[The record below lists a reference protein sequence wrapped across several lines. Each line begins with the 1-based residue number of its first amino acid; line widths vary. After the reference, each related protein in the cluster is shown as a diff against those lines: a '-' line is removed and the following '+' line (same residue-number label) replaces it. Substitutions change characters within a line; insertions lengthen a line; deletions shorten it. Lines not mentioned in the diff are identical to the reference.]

1 MYFYEKLFH
10 GVVFLTPTMIFPTQT
25 TKDSTLSLSLSQR
38 QLTNMEFPNE
48 SRESKVRDMQILFT
62 LAAGLSFSSLYLYMH
77 QNFPFITGVTE
88 GTNCQTGRN
97 RRISI
102 LPIFIPRPS
111 RWAWTDRATLPL
123 PGTSRDSATVHLSF
137 RFQLVIEVI
146 TNLTLYSQYMLASGT
161 NQVTLYYWSSP
172 RRLLKLIQPFNQPHN
187 DLIAILQDSQ
197 KARNINADY
206 EKLYPK
212 PNY

>member
-1 MYFYEKLFH
+1 MHWSKL
-10 GVVFLTPTMIFPTQT
+10 
-25 TKDSTLSLSLSQR
+25 KR
-38 QLTNMEFPNE
+38 QQNWIHQFICEYWQN
-48 SRESKVRDMQILFT
+48 RNYVRNSNT
-62 LAAGLSFSSLYLYMH
+62 VSYSSLYLYMH
-77 QNFPFITGVTE
+77 QNFPFITGATE
-88 GTNCQTGRN
+88 GQIARPEEIEEFLI
-97 RRISI
+97 R
-102 LPIFIPRPS
+102 PIFISRPW
-111 RWAWTDRATLPL
+111 RWAWTDCATLPL
-123 PGTSRDSATVHLSF
+123 QGTSRDSATVHLSF
-137 RFQLVIEVI
+137 RFQLVIEVN
-146 TNLTLYSQYMLASGT
+146 TNLTPYNQYMLASGT